1 MYTQN
6 EHEMTEHNALDIGQ
20 ALRAAR
26 EQANISLQ
34 DIADRTRLSSA
45 HLSAL
50 ESGDFENLPGVGYI
64 PGYIRNYCR
73 VVGID
78 AAQYIASFKA
88 LSNEVTKKPEYSFPV
103 QALVPRVAGSMVAM
117 FTVLVGL
124 SVYVGWTVLSYNQS
138 PDDGLITSS
147 ISQSEQPAELIKT
160 ESGAKV
166 QPLQPDTEKVTA
178 AKSVDKAP
186 ASQPQPIISDEET
199 QPDIAFSQTDLST
212 VQSKTNPPV
221 TVSEVASATEEFRT
235 ALASAESPAGSE
247 PPPATDLLGDPA
259 LTGVAAL
266 ATARVP
272 EKEVIIRATTSAWI
286 EVTRADGEVLVTKLM
301 RDGDELV
308 LSTSDN
314 LFLSTG
320 NAGGLRLEML
330 NMLPFDAGQTGEI
343 LRDLRLN
350 RESLLT
356 RQTQLAY

>member
-6 EHEMTEHNALDIGQ
+6 EHEMTESNALDIGE
-20 ALRAAR
+20 ALKTAR
-26 EQANISLQ
+26 EQADISLQ

-45 HLSAL
+45 HLCAL
-50 ESGDFENLPGVGYI
+50 ESGDFEKLPGVGYI

-78 AAQYIASFKA
+78 AAQHIASFKA

-124 SVYVGWTVLSYNQS
+124 SVYVGWTVLSYNQT

-147 ISQSEQPAELIKT
+147 ISQSEQPAELINNGT
-160 ESGAKV
+160 GAVV
-166 QPLQPDTEKVTA
+166 QPTQADTKKVKA
-178 AKSVDKAP
+178 AKPAYEAP
-186 ASQPQPIISDEET
+186 ALQLKPLVSDAET
-199 QPDIAFSQTDLST
+199 KPDIAFSQTDLST
-212 VQSKTNPPV
+212 VQSETASQF
-221 TVSEVASATEEFRT
+221 TVSETLSAAKEFQTE
-235 ALASAESPAGSE
+235 LASVESPAESVSLS
-247 PPPATDLLGDPA
+247 ANDLLENPA
-259 LTGVAAL
+259 PTGVAAL

-272 EKEVIIRATTSAWI
+272 EKEVVIRATTSAWI

-330 NMLPFDAGQTGEI
+330 NMSPFNAGQTGEI

-356 RQTQLAY
+356 RQTQLTY